1 MQPKRAVA
9 LYDGALTLGFAPNMQ
24 IVTTLL
30 RALTPSSDAPA
41 SGGAARS
48 GWPTERPSRE
58 ASSGSDSLGR
68 VMGAMK
74 MLERRQVLPDTFLLN
89 QLMRAY
95 TLLEQYDKAE
105 DVFYR
110 VMKAGGAS
118 QAEAKARPC
127 APDVVSWNI
136 MIDGY
141 ARQGKPA
148 LARRCFREMLEQPH
162 ESIQP
167 DKFTYTALLKS
178 YVMVDDFA
186 AAEQILEEMEQRA
199 AAYTRSLR
207 NANVDDVLEGSD
219 GAVALP
225 PPTPDVFLYNTLI
238 EGYSRCLRWREA
250 EATLQQMRSRGLQPN
265 ADTYS
270 VLVPCLTRA
279 KQSTIAVDKLEEVRE
294 LGIPLNT
301 AM

>member
-1 MQPKRAVA
+1 MC
-9 LYDGALTLGFAPNMQ
+9 
-24 IVTTLL
+24 
-30 RALTPSSDAPA
+30 
-41 SGGAARS
+41 
-48 GWPTERPSRE
+48 
-58 ASSGSDSLGR
+58 SGSDSLGR

-186 AAEQILEEMEQRA
+186 ALGWSPEGRVYFSYAVVVSADSTGYTADA
-199 AAYTRSLR
+199 AADLDENGVVQIWGYKKAAGDGSFVNGGLGCDHNSLI
-207 NANVDDVLEGSD
+207 DEVLGSCISS
-219 GAVALP
+219 A
-225 PPTPDVFLYNTLI
+225 
-238 EGYSRCLRWREA
+238 
-250 EATLQQMRSRGLQPN
+250 
-265 ADTYS
+265 S
-270 VLVPCLTRA
+270 VY
-279 KQSTIAVDKLEEVRE
+279 
-294 LGIPLNT
+294 
-301 AM
+301 